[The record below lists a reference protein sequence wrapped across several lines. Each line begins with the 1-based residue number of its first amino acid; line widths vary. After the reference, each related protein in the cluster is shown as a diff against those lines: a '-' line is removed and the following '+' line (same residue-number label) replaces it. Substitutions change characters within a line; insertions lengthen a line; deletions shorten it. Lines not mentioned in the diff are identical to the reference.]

1 MHEFR
6 KPDNKLVY
14 DDEQIKMMKLGQVDK
29 LWLNLIQSDVHVSK
43 RYYDFLKKNFI
54 EPIKSGRYI
63 VFVIYG
69 PDNQALMKK
78 EQYRK
83 MFNTEEAVRNERVLA
98 SMAKV
103 FDDTV
108 DIFLES
114 CKLIETKTENEN
126 TYILFQ
132 KK

>member
-1 MHEFR
+1 
-6 KPDNKLVY
+6 
-14 DDEQIKMMKLGQVDK
+14 
-29 LWLNLIQSDVHVSK
+29 
-43 RYYDFLKKNFI
+43 
-54 EPIKSGRYI
+54 
-63 VFVIYG
+63 
-69 PDNQALMKK
+69 
-78 EQYRK
+78 